1 MSGLSLSQS
10 FKRTTL
16 LAAATLLPAGCKKSE
31 ASTQKPPQP
40 HLEQQTSE
48 ESIVGRWI
56 VPPDILDKDYEDY
69 TEQEHEKFTRQFTYA
84 ETLSF
89 FDDGDFS
96 FKTKDMQINPQEPPE
111 ASGRWSVVF
120 GEEIKIVID
129 SGELVIDDIIR
140 SGKPPSIV
148 IFKKVDSSN
157 FEVIEAAMGT
167 GERFQAY
174 KESDE

>member
-1 MSGLSLSQS
+1 MSGFSYSQL

-40 HLEQQTSE
+40 QTTE

-56 VPPDILDKDYEDY
+56 VPADILDKDYEDY
-69 TEQEHEKFTRQFTYA
+69 TEEEDEKFTRQFTYA

-96 FKTKDMQINPQEPPE
+96 FKTKKMQINLQEPPE

-129 SGELVIDDIIR
+129 SGQLVIDDIIR
-140 SGKPPSIV
+140 SGNPPSIV
-148 IFKKVDSSN
+148 IFKQVDSSN

-167 GERFQAY
+167 GERFQLY